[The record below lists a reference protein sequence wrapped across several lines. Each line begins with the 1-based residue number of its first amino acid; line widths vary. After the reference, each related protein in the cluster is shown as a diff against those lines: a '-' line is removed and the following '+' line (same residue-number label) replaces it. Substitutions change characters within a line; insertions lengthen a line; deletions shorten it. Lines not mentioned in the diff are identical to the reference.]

1 LKHYR
6 CVTCFV
12 PETPTTRIAD
22 TVEYFH
28 PTVPVPQLRTDDLIG
43 NAAEDLVTTL
53 AVNKKSLPPLLD
65 QPSTRQALTDL
76 TTILTQPHSSPR
88 VGTQLHSTGH
98 KLNHIYNPDT
108 GMKQTYDSLRKTDKA
123 RWERSFAKKLVV
135 LRKESANA

>member
-1 LKHYR
+1 MSHVLYQKHKAL
-6 CVTCFV
+6 
-12 PETPTTRIAD
+12 AD

-28 PTVPVPQLRTDDLIG
+28 PTVPIPQLRTEDLIRK
-43 NAAEDLVTTL
+43 AAEDLVTAL
-53 AVNKKSLPPLLD
+53 ALNKKSLPPLLD

-88 VGTQLHSTGH
+88 VRTQLYYTGH

-123 RWERSFAKKLVV
+123 RKTTNFICKTSFPP
-135 LRKESANA
+135 RFISFT